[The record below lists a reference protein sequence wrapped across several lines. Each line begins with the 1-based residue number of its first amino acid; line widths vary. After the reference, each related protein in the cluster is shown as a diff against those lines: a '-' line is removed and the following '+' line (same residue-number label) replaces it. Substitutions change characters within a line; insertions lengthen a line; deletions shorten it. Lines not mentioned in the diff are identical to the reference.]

1 MLKTILN
8 LKGVEAL
15 SLNEMKSVI
24 GSGEPIQAV
33 CMIPYTSLPYHGP
46 CIMGPAAIPDPIP
59 AYPTPFPYP
68 DLG

>member
-1 MLKTILN
+1 
-8 LKGVEAL
+8 
-15 SLNEMKSVI
+15 MKSVI